1 MAPSL
6 FKQDAPDESRDAS
19 ARAAA
24 PDSIDRV
31 RRRRADEPASL
42 SVIGPGMEIVGEV
55 RGRGDA
61 QIEGRIE
68 GRLDFDGQVRV
79 SGCGRVEGEIVV
91 GRLVVAGEVEGSITA
106 YDSTELL
113 EGCRVDADIQ
123 SPKVVLASGGV
134 LNGRIDMSKPARQ
147 DAKDGTSAAGKAGPV
162 ASGKSDESTGRAS
175 DPSPAGNNGSLE
187 ARPKAVGGAA

>member
-1 MAPSL
+1 MSPSL
-6 FKQDAPDESRDAS
+6 FKQETPDDPRAPTDAPA
-19 ARAAA
+19 
-24 PDSIDRV
+24 SIDRS

-79 SGCGRVEGEIVV
+79 SGCGRVEGEVVV
-91 GRLVVAGEVEGSITA
+91 GRLVVAGEVEGTIKA
-106 YDSTELL
+106 HESTELL

-123 SPKVVLASGGV
+123 SPRVVLAGGGI
-134 LNGRIDMSKPARQ
+134 LNGRIDMSKPA
-147 DAKDGTSAAGKAGPV
+147 KAEARTG
-162 ASGKSDESTGRAS
+162 SDESSRGSRPTG
-175 DPSPAGNNGSLE
+175 
-187 ARPKAVGGAA
+187 PKAVAGSERAEGAA

>member
-1 MAPSL
+1 MSPSL
-6 FKQDAPDESRDAS
+6 FKQDTPEAPRAPTPPTDTSAS
-19 ARAAA
+19 M
-24 PDSIDRV
+24 DRS

-79 SGCGRVEGEIVV
+79 SGCGRVEGEVVV
-91 GRLVVAGEVEGSITA
+91 GRLVVAGEVEGTIKAHESA
-106 YDSTELL
+106 ELL

-123 SPKVVLASGGV
+123 SPRVVLASGAI
-134 LNGRIDMSKPARQ
+134 LNGRIDMSKPPKAE
-147 DAKDGTSAAGKAGPV
+147 AG
-162 ASGKSDESTGRAS
+162 TGR
-175 DPSPAGNNGSLE
+175 DAGATGTQPTG
-187 ARPKAVGGAA
+187 PKAVADSERAEGAA

>member
-1 MAPSL
+1 MSPSL
-6 FKQDAPDESRDAS
+6 FKQETPDEPYDTTPRADAS
-19 ARAAA
+19 A
-24 PDSIDRV
+24 SIDRT

-91 GRLVVAGEVEGSITA
+91 GRLVVAGEVEGTIKA
-106 YDSTELL
+106 HDSVELL

-123 SPKVVLASGGV
+123 SPKVVLASGGI
-134 LNGRIDMSKPARQ
+134 LNGRIDMSKPV
-147 DAKDGTSAAGKAGPV
+147 AKPEAVPGTGAKNGQASGAKAG
-162 ASGKSDESTGRAS
+162 
-175 DPSPAGNNGSLE
+175 AGD
-187 ARPKAVGGAA
+187 ARPKAVAGERAEGAA